1 MRILTLDL
9 GTKTGFALKTNGQ
22 PVSGVVDFSL
32 KRGESKGMRFVRF
45 FAWLGETLDA
55 QKPSLVVYEMAHNR
69 GGSATEVLN
78 GMVAFVQAECEKMEI
93 DYTSVHSGT
102 LKKFAIGK
110 GNASKELM
118 VSEARKRLKKDLED
132 DNEADALWIMEWS
145 KKEFRNG
152 KA

>member
-1 MRILTLDL
+1 MNILALDL
-9 GTKTGFALKTNGQ
+9 GSNCGFAVKRGGFIE
-22 PVSGVVDFSL
+22 SGVVNFTP
-32 KRGESKGMRFVRF
+32 KARESKGMRFVRF
-45 FAWLGETLDA
+45 SVWLEEILDA

-78 GMVAFVQAECEKMEI
+78 GMVAFVQAECEKREI